1 MTNRTVLALI
11 GAAILCAQAAAIAW
25 MGRHWPLP
33 VAAVIGGALIY
44 VAVYLAGRGNEALK
58 AVKPPTPEPP
68 KLPQLHPCQIMHFF
82 DVTAVSY
89 VEIPLVHTV
98 VLLRCAVCKQ
108 HKTELHMG
116 RFAIEDPGRGPLV
129 ATRTQVVRDVALK
142 TESISVQDWIQAVSA
157 AMSHRAEDSK
167 ATRDSLQQ
175 LL

>member
-1 MTNRTVLALI
+1 MSRQYTEDSRGFLLSLADLLES
-11 GAAILCAQAAAIAW
+11 A
-25 MGRHWPLP
+25 LP
-33 VAAVIGGALIY
+33 GEARIRRSGLLGGNSRPVRRIEVDFPA
-44 VAVYLAGRGNEALK
+44 
-58 AVKPPTPEPP
+58 
-68 KLPQLHPCQIMHFF
+68 
-82 DVTAVSY
+82 
-89 VEIPLVHTV
+89 
-98 VLLRCAVCKQ
+98 
-108 HKTELHMG
+108 G